1 MTSHFQAIVIR
12 NDTEPLRLSAPGQWD
27 EVKKVAIQ
35 WAREYFPHKI
45 PEAIDQSFENIAAVV
60 DWDNANASVYIICHE

>member
-27 EVKKVAIQ
+27 EVKRVAIQ
-35 WAREYFPHKI
+35 WAREYFPNKT
-45 PEAIDQSFENIAAVV
+45 PEAIGQSFENMAAIV
-60 DWDNANASVYIICHE
+60 DWDNTNASVYIICHE

>member
-27 EVKKVAIQ
+27 EVKNKG
-35 WAREYFPHKI
+35 ESK
-45 PEAIDQSFENIAAVV
+45 
-60 DWDNANASVYIICHE
+60 HERTYTTGKGVKHRR

>member
-27 EVKKVAIQ
+27 EVKSNGQGNTFRTRLQKQ
-35 WAREYFPHKI
+35 L
-45 PEAIDQSFENIAAVV
+45 
-60 DWDNANASVYIICHE
+60 ASHLRIWPQL